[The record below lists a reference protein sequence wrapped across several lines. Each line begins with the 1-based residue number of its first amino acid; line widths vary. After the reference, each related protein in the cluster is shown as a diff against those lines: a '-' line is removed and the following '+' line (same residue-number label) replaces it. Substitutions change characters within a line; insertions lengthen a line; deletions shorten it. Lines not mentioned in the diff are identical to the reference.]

1 MLQEAY
7 APLPP
12 SRALT
17 IVPVKGKRGRPKLYT
32 PEVAE
37 EILER
42 LSSGESLRAICRDAH
57 LPAESTVRKWAMVQ
71 DSWFSAQYAHAREIG
86 YACIADELLELSD
99 DKAVDPA
106 RSRLQVDTRKW
117 LLSKCLPKIFGDRI
131 QHDHSGSV
139 TVKHENMLDRV
150 RQLEIEGKI

>member
-12 SRALT
+12 SRALV
-17 IVPVKGKRGRPKLYT
+17 IVATPGKRGRPKVYS

-42 LSSGESLRAICRDAH
+42 LSSGESLRAICRDAGM
-57 LPAESTVRKWAMVQ
+57 PAESTVRKWAMNTN
-71 DSWFSAQYAHAREIG
+71 SPFSAQYAHAREIG
-86 YACIADELLELSD
+86 YACIADELMEIAD
-99 DKAVDPA
+99 DQFADPA

-117 LLSKCLPKIFGDRI
+117 LLSKCLPKIFGDKV

-139 TVKHENMLDRV
+139 TVRHENMLDRV
-150 RQLEIEGKI
+150 RQLEIEGKL